1 MFKPTMD
8 VAEKKE
14 SRGSKARDLWRQ
26 KREEVVFKKR
36 QWAERQAAEAA
47 GAHESQQDATAGAP
61 IVPDK
66 ALSNGAADADLN
78 NRIEEIEIDMQQT
91 VEEFKN
97 I

>member
-14 SRGSKARDLWRQ
+14 SRGSKARDLRRQ

-36 QWAERQAAEAA
+36 QWAERQAAKAA
-47 GAHESQQDATAGAP
+47 AHKSQQDATAGAP